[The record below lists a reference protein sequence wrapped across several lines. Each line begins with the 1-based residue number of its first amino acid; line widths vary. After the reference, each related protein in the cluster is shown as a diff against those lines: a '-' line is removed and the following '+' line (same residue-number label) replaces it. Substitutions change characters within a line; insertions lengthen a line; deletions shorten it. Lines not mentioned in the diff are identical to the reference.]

1 MRKVLALTSSSVLL
15 GALLA
20 GCGTNAAQ
28 SSNSST
34 GAGHPIHGGTAVIAL
49 TSQQSPNWFFPLR
62 SAVTD
67 TVTNEQVEL
76 MMYKPLIAVNGHDQ
90 LDYQRS
96 LAQSITWNA
105 AGDVYTIKLNP
116 KWHWSNGTP
125 VSAADVVFSWNVMKA
140 ASNASAP
147 WTFWGEGFG
156 GFPSLW
162 QSVTAKGPYT
172 VVVKIAAPRNPAWF
186 VRNGLGQIIPAPASV
201 WDKYP
206 TNMTEELHYIASL
219 ANSPLNSAYR
229 VVDGPYK
236 LSAMSPNNF
245 WTFVPNKA
253 YSGHKSWLSKVM
265 YQYESSP
272 SSEFAALKTGAIN
285 AGSLPPSLMTSK
297 AQLTSDTEVPEYAI
311 GFNYIVPNQ
320 NTAAPNGIGKAFQ
333 QLPVRQALQMG
344 IDQKAI
350 IQDFYHGY
358 AVADD
363 TTLAPLPRTPFFNP
377 ALAKSPYAFNPAAGK
392 ALLEK
397 NGWHEVGG
405 IMTKHGIPLKFTL
418 IYASG
423 STAGTDLA
431 ELLKSD
437 WAQEGISVSLYAE
450 PFDEVVTHGAAN
462 ASSWAMIDWD
472 QSVGGWTYGTG
483 YPSGGGLFAST
494 GSENM
499 GSYDNQHMNQLIQ
512 ATYAPG
518 TTAQTLHNLY
528 AYESY
533 AARQLPVLF
542 IPDPAE
548 ILVHSKTLHGVST
561 YFDPAGALF
570 LPNHWWFSATP

>member
-1 MRKVLALTSSSVLL
+1 MRKTHILLTASALMSGV
-15 GALLA
+15 LA
-20 GCGTNAAQ
+20 GCGTSSSVSPSAHSTSAAPVQ
-28 SSNSST
+28 
-34 GAGHPIHGGTAVIAL
+34 GGTAVIAL

-90 LDYQRS
+90 LDYARS

-105 AGDVYTIKLNP
+105 SGDVYTIHLNP
-116 KWHWSNGTP
+116 KWHWSNGQQVT
-125 VSAADVVFSWNVMKA
+125 SADVVFSWNVMKA
-140 ASNASAP
+140 ASAANAP

-162 QSVTAKGPYT
+162 QSVTADGPDT
-172 VVVKIAAPRNPAWF
+172 VVVKITSPRNPAWF

-206 TNMTEELHYIASL
+206 GNMTEELHYIDSL
-219 ANSPLNSAYR
+219 ANSPESSVFN

-236 LSAMSPNNF
+236 LSAMSPDSY

-253 YSGHKSWLSKVM
+253 YDGHRSILSKVM

-272 SSEFAALKTGAIN
+272 ASEFAALKTGTIN
-285 AGSLPPSLMTSK
+285 AGSLPPSLMASK
-297 AQLTSDTEVPEYAI
+297 AQLTADTEVPEYAI

-320 NTAAPNGIGKAFQ
+320 NSQAPGGIGKAFQ
-333 QLPVRQALQMG
+333 ELPVRQALQMG

-358 AVADD
+358 AVEDD
-363 TTLAPLPRTPFFNP
+363 TTLAPLPQTAFFNP
-377 ALAKSPYAFNPAAGK
+377 ALKQSPYSFNPARGK

-405 IMTKHGIPLKFTL
+405 VMTKHGVPLKFTL

-437 WAQEGISVSLYAE
+437 WAEEGVDVSLYAQ
-450 PFDEVVTHGAAN
+450 PFDEVVTHGASN
-462 ASSWAMIDWD
+462 ASTWAMIDWD

-483 YPSGGGLFAST
+483 YPSGGGLFASN

-499 GSYDNQHMNQLIQ
+499 GSYDSTHMNQLIQ
-512 ATYAPG
+512 ASYAPG
-518 TTAQTLHNLY
+518 TTTETLHNLY
-528 AYESY
+528 AYETY
-533 AARQLPVLF
+533 AANHLPVLF

-548 ILVHSKTLHGVST
+548 ILVHSKTLHGVAAN
-561 YFDPAGALF
+561 FDPAGALF
-570 LPNHWWFSATP
+570 LPNHWWFS